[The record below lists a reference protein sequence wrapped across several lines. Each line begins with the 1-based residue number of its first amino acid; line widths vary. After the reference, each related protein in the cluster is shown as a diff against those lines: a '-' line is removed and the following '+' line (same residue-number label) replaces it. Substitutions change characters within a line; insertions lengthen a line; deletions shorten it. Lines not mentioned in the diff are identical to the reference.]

1 MSASSEAILIESLF
15 GLGALIVIGGLVTL
29 VIARKRQ
36 QTLRSPMTIIICG
49 AGIAI
54 IAVLLN
60 VLMFKTYDNV
70 RLKKNQY
77 YEATSLTSN
86 MRQSLASSRTA
97 NQPVAPND
105 KKASKNVTYLVK
117 HTNQT
122 KTALKRAQDA
132 QQQLETKRHPDIQR
146 VHRDYRVVLQSYFD
160 KIVTGKDADRLTK
173 HAYRQVLHF
182 NKNA

>member
-1 MSASSEAILIESLF
+1 MSASSEAILIEILF
-15 GLGALIVIGGLVTL
+15 GLGALIVIGGLVSL
-29 VIARKRQ
+29 IIARKRRQ
-36 QTLRSPMTIIICG
+36 SLRSPMTIIICG
-49 AGIAI
+49 AGIAVS
-54 IAVLLN
+54 AVLLN

-86 MRQSLASSRTA
+86 MRQSLASTRTA

-105 KKASKNVTYLVK
+105 KKASKNVTYLVE

-122 KTALKRAQDA
+122 KASLTHAQDA
-132 QQQLETKRHPDIQR
+132 QQQLAKQHPDIKR
-146 VHRDYRVVLQSYFD
+146 IHRDYHYVLQSYFD
-160 KIVTGKDADRLTK
+160 KVVTPQHADQLTK
-173 HAYRQVLHF
+173 HAYHQVLHF